1 MHFRL
6 FIYNCKDFSDCL
18 SHIRLLSWILIGSLS
33 YTTMQNRPCLPLSQD
48 VSCQIADHVN
58 VIMTGFAE
66 ESKSSV
72 IHMSSLFHAFVLC
85 QVKMNNYTNNNILY
99 ETRTSKTTDQNILFI
114 SCGQFIWNKQ
124 LNKW

>member
-1 MHFRL
+1 
-6 FIYNCKDFSDCL
+6 
-18 SHIRLLSWILIGSLS
+18 
-33 YTTMQNRPCLPLSQD
+33 MQIRPCLPLSQD

-85 QVKMNNYTNNNILY
+85 QVTIIK
-99 ETRTSKTTDQNILFI
+99 FI
-114 SCGQFIWNKQ
+114 KNVYNLMI
-124 LNKW
+124 

>member
-1 MHFRL
+1 MNIYSRL

-33 YTTMQNRPCLPLSQD
+33 YTTMQNKPCLPLSQD

-58 VIMTGFAE
+58 IIMTGFAE

-85 QVKMNNYTNNNILY
+85 QVIII
-99 ETRTSKTTDQNILFI
+99 E
-114 SCGQFIWNKQ
+114 
-124 LNKW
+124 

>member
-1 MHFRL
+1 
-6 FIYNCKDFSDCL
+6 
-18 SHIRLLSWILIGSLS
+18 
-33 YTTMQNRPCLPLSQD
+33 MQNRPCLPLSQD

-99 ETRTSKTTDQNILFI
+99 KTRTSKTTDQNILFI

>member
-1 MHFRL
+1 MHKDFKYFVNKVKIKCLSMDFRL

-48 VSCQIADHVN
+48 VSCQIADHIN

-85 QVKMNNYTNNNILY
+85 QVIAIKCTNNV
-99 ETRTSKTTDQNILFI
+99 
-114 SCGQFIWNKQ
+114 
-124 LNKW
+124 

>member
-1 MHFRL
+1 MFFRL
-6 FIYNCKDFSDCL
+6 FINNCKDFSDCL

-33 YTTMQNRPCLPLSQD
+33 YTTMQSRPCLPLSQD

-85 QVKMNNYTNNNILY
+85 QVMLGKYF
-99 ETRTSKTTDQNILFI
+99 K
-114 SCGQFIWNKQ
+114 
-124 LNKW
+124 

>member
-1 MHFRL
+1 MDLSHNPTILPIKHLYFRL

-33 YTTMQNRPCLPLSQD
+33 YTTMQSKPCLPLSQD

-72 IHMSSLFHAFVLC
+72 IHMSSLFHAFALC
-85 QVKMNNYTNNNILY
+85 QVITNKHVQITIINMDVLIY
-99 ETRTSKTTDQNILFI
+99 
-114 SCGQFIWNKQ
+114 
-124 LNKW
+124 

>member
-1 MHFRL
+1 
-6 FIYNCKDFSDCL
+6 
-18 SHIRLLSWILIGSLS
+18 
-33 YTTMQNRPCLPLSQD
+33 MQNRPCLPLSQD

-85 QVKMNNYTNNNILY
+85 QVIV
-99 ETRTSKTTDQNILFI
+99 
-114 SCGQFIWNKQ
+114 NK
-124 LNKW
+124 

>member
-1 MHFRL
+1 
-6 FIYNCKDFSDCL
+6 
-18 SHIRLLSWILIGSLS
+18 
-33 YTTMQNRPCLPLSQD
+33 MQNRPCLPLSQD

-85 QVKMNNYTNNNILY
+85 QVISKKIIHMLY
-99 ETRTSKTTDQNILFI
+99 YD
-114 SCGQFIWNKQ
+114 GIW
-124 LNKW
+124 

>member
-1 MHFRL
+1 MYNNYVHFRL

-85 QVKMNNYTNNNILY
+85 QVTMHNYTNNNI
-99 ETRTSKTTDQNILFI
+99 I
-114 SCGQFIWNKQ
+114 
-124 LNKW
+124 